1 MKIFSYIK
9 EKFKLLYHKMVG
21 EEASSSY
28 IARGW
33 AIGMFFGCSIPFGIQ
48 LMLSIP
54 CAFILKGSK
63 IGATIGTFITNHFS
77 IFIIYPLQTYGGA
90 KLIGL
95 PLSYDDIKSAM
106 MEVIEK
112 QNYETLLSL
121 GVDIAIAF
129 AVGGLVMALVFTP
142 ITYFGVKYL
151 VDKYRAKNEKNNQ

>member
-1 MKIFSYIK
+1 
-9 EKFKLLYHKMVG
+9 MVG

-33 AIGMFFGCSIPFGIQ
+33 AIGMFFGCSIPFGAQ

-151 VDKYRAKNEKNNQ
+151 VDKYRAKNEKK

>member
-9 EKFKLLYHKMVG
+9 EKFKLLYNKMVG

-151 VDKYRAKNEKNNQ
+151 VDKYRAKNEKK

>member
-1 MKIFSYIK
+1 MKIFSYLK
-9 EKFKLLYHKMVG
+9 EKFKLLYNKMVG
-21 EEASSSY
+21 EEAPSSY

-33 AIGMFFGCSIPFGIQ
+33 AIGMFWGCTAPFGVQ

-90 KLIGL
+90 KLMGL

-106 MEVIEK
+106 MDVIEK
-112 QNYETLLSL
+112 QNYETLFSL
-121 GVDIAIAF
+121 CMDIAIAF
-129 AVGGLVMALVFTP
+129 FVGGIIMALVFTP

-151 VDKYRAKNEKNNQ
+151 VDKYRAKNEKK

>member
-1 MKIFSYIK
+1 VKIFSYIK
-9 EKFKLLYHKMVG
+9 EKFKLLYNKMVG

-33 AIGMFFGCSIPFGIQ
+33 AIGMFFGCSIPFGVQ

>member
-1 MKIFSYIK
+1 MKIFSYLK
-9 EKFKLLYHKMVG
+9 EKFKLLYNKMVG
-21 EEASSSY
+21 EEAPSSY

-33 AIGMFFGCSIPFGIQ
+33 AIGMFWGCTAPFGVQ

-54 CAFILKGSK
+54 CAFVLKGSK

-90 KLIGL
+90 KLMGL

-106 MEVIEK
+106 MDVIEK
-112 QNYETLLSL
+112 QNYETLFSL
-121 GVDIAIAF
+121 GMDIAIAF
-129 AVGGLVMALVFTP
+129 FVGGIIMALVFTP

-151 VDKYRAKNEKNNQ
+151 VDKYRAKNEKK

>member
-33 AIGMFFGCSIPFGIQ
+33 AIGMFFGCSIPFGAQ

-151 VDKYRAKNEKNNQ
+151 VDKYRAKNEKK

>member
-1 MKIFSYIK
+1 
-9 EKFKLLYHKMVG
+9 MVG

-33 AIGMFFGCSIPFGIQ
+33 AIGMFFGCSIPFGVQ

-54 CAFILKGSK
+54 SAFILKGSK

-151 VDKYRAKNEKNNQ
+151 VDKYRAKNEKK

>member
-1 MKIFSYIK
+1 
-9 EKFKLLYHKMVG
+9 MVG

-33 AIGMFFGCSIPFGIQ
+33 AIGMFFGCSIPFGVQ

>member
-1 MKIFSYIK
+1 
-9 EKFKLLYHKMVG
+9 MVG

-151 VDKYRAKNEKNNQ
+151 VDKYRAKNEKK

>member
-1 MKIFSYIK
+1 
-9 EKFKLLYHKMVG
+9 MVG

-106 MEVIEK
+106 MEVVEK

>member
-9 EKFKLLYHKMVG
+9 EKFKLLYNKMVG

-33 AIGMFFGCSIPFGIQ
+33 AIGMFFGCSIPFGVQ

>member
-1 MKIFSYIK
+1 MKIFSYLK
-9 EKFKLLYHKMVG
+9 EKFKLLYNKMVG
-21 EEASSSY
+21 EEAPSSY

-33 AIGMFFGCSIPFGIQ
+33 AIGMFWGCTAPFGVQ

-77 IFIIYPLQTYGGA
+77 IFIIYPLQTYVGA
-90 KLIGL
+90 KLVRL

-106 MEVIEK
+106 MDVIEK
-112 QNYETLLSL
+112 QNYETLFSL
-121 GVDIAIAF
+121 GRGIAISF
-129 AVGGLVMALVFTP
+129 FVGGIIMALVFTP

-151 VDKYRAKNEKNNQ
+151 VDKYRAKNEKK

>member
-1 MKIFSYIK
+1 MKIFSYLK
-9 EKFKLLYHKMVG
+9 EKFKLLYNKMVG
-21 EEASSSY
+21 EEAPSSY

-33 AIGMFFGCSIPFGIQ
+33 AIGMFWGCTAPFGVQ

-90 KLIGL
+90 KLMGL

-106 MEVIEK
+106 MDVIEK
-112 QNYETLLSL
+112 QNYETLFSL
-121 GVDIAIAF
+121 GMDIAIAF
-129 AVGGLVMALVFTP
+129 FVGGIIMALVFTP

-151 VDKYRAKNEKNNQ
+151 VDKYRAKNEKK

>member
-106 MEVIEK
+106 MEVVEK

-129 AVGGLVMALVFTP
+129 AVKLM
-142 ITYFGVKYL
+142 K
-151 VDKYRAKNEKNNQ
+151 

>member
-33 AIGMFFGCSIPFGIQ
+33 AIGMFFGCSIPFGVQ

-151 VDKYRAKNEKNNQ
+151 VDKYRAKNEKK